1 MAPQLIT
8 AILVSDVD
16 KTELSLSG
24 LSNLEDFAI
33 CVKDESCA
41 ECSDHAWSK
50 FDINDACQITIKD
63 KTGVT
68 DGLIFKVYV
77 KAKDRG
83 KPKVNGAHV
92 FLYSPT
98 RVVYI
103 RPKSGITKPQLNI
116 NFILEINEMK
126 IGEVTDQ
133 TGQLSN
139 ILIWNACKDASVPD
153 RGVSVAES
161 TDKCTTTEGST
172 CLPSSSNKLGADACN
187 LVENCYYADSAECL
201 CRDQNLKFE
210 IVRDGTFPE
219 SFGAVFEPFA
229 IDQNTG
235 ALSVIKELDYESLD
249 ILDDKYECEL
259 GYLMK
264 EYEFAGGSPQKLR

>member
-1 MAPQLIT
+1 M
-8 AILVSDVD
+8 
-16 KTELSLSG
+16 
-24 LSNLEDFAI
+24 
-33 CVKDESCA
+33 KDETCA
-41 ECSDHAWSK
+41 ECSDHAWDK
-50 FDINDACQITIKD
+50 FDINSACQITVKD

-68 DGLIFKVYV
+68 DGIIFKVYV

-83 KPKVNGAHV
+83 KPKVNGAHA

-103 RPKSGITKPQLNI
+103 RPKSGITKPQFNI
-116 NFILEINEMK
+116 NFILEIDEMK
-126 IGEVTDQ
+126 LGEVTDQ
-133 TGQLSN
+133 HGQMSN
-139 ILIWNACKDASVPD
+139 TLIWNACKDASVPD

-172 CLPSSSNKLGADACN
+172 CFPSSSNKLDADACN
-187 LVENCYYADSAECL
+187 LVENCYFDASSSSSSNNNGECT
-201 CRDQNLKFE
+201 CRDQSLKFE

-229 IDQNTG
+229 IDKNTG
-235 ALSVIKELDYESLD
+235 ALSVMKELDYESLD

-259 GYLMK
+259 GHLMK